1 MPTVRLAVTGLAN
14 AGKTIFITQ
23 LVSHLEHFKRSR
35 FDLGAGRSITE
46 AKRVSIARQG
56 LKDFPYEAA
65 RRHLLGRDP
74 DWPPATR
81 DVAGIGLEFTLVD
94 EQAWMKRRKYFVEIY
109 DFPGELLADLNLP
122 DQTFGDWSLATLRW
136 LEDPASPAHAAAR
149 PYLDLLRDVRADS
162 DPAQLVR
169 AYHDCL
175 EAAVRSGARTVS
187 PAGWIYTRLGGSFSA
202 PIDFAPLPGGVA
214 PELRRQFQKP
224 YRAYTR
230 SLEPLASVFRECAH
244 HIVLVDVL
252 EILRDGQ
259 PRYIERKQALHG
271 LVEFYKRSHGFLTR
285 IARDAANWAGLPVT
299 PGRIALSRAVIA
311 ATKADAVLEDDRGRL
326 AGLLQEMLESDFRAL
341 DCQLDFRAC
350 AAYDA
355 TQRETDGKRWVIVGR
370 VPAAPDQALP
380 REVARV
386 PESWPTHPWD
396 GAEYRSFRNHL
407 PPIPQAAVREDATFP
422 HINLDEIFAEVMGLK
437 PPGGARGPGHL
448 TL

>member
-46 AKRVSIARQG
+46 AKRFTITRAG
-56 LKDFPYEAA
+56 LKEFPYATA

-81 DVAGIGLEFTLVD
+81 DVAGIGVEFTLVD
-94 EQAWMKRRKYFVEIY
+94 ENTWLKRRSYSLEIY

-136 LEDPASPAHAAAR
+136 LDDPASPGHAAAA
-149 PYLDLLRDVRADS
+149 PYLALLRELRADT

-202 PIDFAPLPGGVA
+202 PVDFAPLPGGVA
-214 PELRRQFQKP
+214 SGLRRHFQKA
-224 YRAYTR
+224 YRKYTR
-230 SLEPLASVFRECAH
+230 SLEPLASVFRECPNH
-244 HIVLVDVL
+244 VVLVDVL

-259 PRYIERKQALHG
+259 PRYVERKQALQG
-271 LVEFYKRSHGFLTR
+271 MIEFYKRSNGLLTR
-285 IARDAANWAGLPVT
+285 MARDAASWVGLPVA
-299 PGRIALSRAVIA
+299 PGRVPLERAVIA
-311 ATKADAVLEDDRGRL
+311 ATKADSVLEDDRGRL

-341 DCQLDFRAC
+341 DCKLDFRAC

-355 TQRETDGKRWVIVGR
+355 TRRETDGKRWVVVGR
-370 VPAAPDQALP
+370 IPAAPDEAQP

-396 GAEYRSFRNHL
+396 GAAYRSFRNYL
-407 PPIPQAAVREDATFP
+407 PPTPATPVREDATFA
-422 HINLDEIFAEVMGLK
+422 HINLDEIILEVLGL
-437 PPGGARGPGHL
+437 RG
-448 TL
+448 

>member
-35 FDLGAGRSITE
+35 FDLGPGRSVTE
-46 AKRVSIARQG
+46 AKRFIISRAG
-56 LKDFPYEAA
+56 LKAFPYEAA

-81 DVAGIGLEFTLVD
+81 DVAGIGVEFTLVD
-94 EQAWMKRRKYFVEIY
+94 DNAWLKRRNYSLEIY

-136 LEDPASPAHAAAR
+136 LEDPASPGHAAAA
-149 PYLDLLRDVRADS
+149 PYLALLRELRADT
-162 DPAQLVR
+162 DPAKLVS

-175 EAAVRSGARTVS
+175 EEAVRHGARTVS
-187 PAGWIYTRLGGSFSA
+187 PAGWIYTRLGGAFSA
-202 PIDFAPLPGGVA
+202 PVDFAPLPGGVA
-214 PELRRQFQKP
+214 PELRRHFQKP
-224 YRAYTR
+224 YRDYVR
-230 SLEPLASVFRECAH
+230 SLEPLASVFRECANH
-244 HIVLVDVL
+244 VVLVDVL

-259 PRYIERKQALHG
+259 PRYVERKQALQG
-271 LVEFYKRSHGFLTR
+271 MVDFYKRSNGFFTR
-285 IARDAANWAGLPVT
+285 VARDAASWVGLPVA
-299 PGRIALSRAVIA
+299 PGRVPLARAVIA

-326 AGLLQEMLESDFRAL
+326 AGLLQEMLEGDFRAL

-355 TQRETDGKRWVIVGR
+355 TRRETDGKRWVVVGR
-370 VPAAPDQALP
+370 IPSAPDQALP

-396 GAEYRSFRNHL
+396 GTEYRSFRNYL
-407 PPIPQAAVREDATFP
+407 PPTPDTPVREDATFP
-422 HINLDEIFAEVMGLK
+422 HINVDEIILEALGLK
-437 PPGGARGPGHL
+437 R
-448 TL
+448 

>member
-46 AKRVSIARQG
+46 AKRFYITRPG
-56 LKDFPYEAA
+56 LKDFPYETA
-65 RRHLLGRDP
+65 RAHLLGRDP

-81 DVAGIGLEFTLVD
+81 DVSGIGIDLTLVD
-94 EQAWMKRRKYFVEIY
+94 ENAWLKRRKYALEIY

-122 DQTFGDWSLATLRW
+122 DQSFSEWSLATLRW
-136 LEDPASPAHAAAR
+136 LQDPASPSHAAAA
-149 PYLDLLRDVRADS
+149 PYLALLRDLRADT

-169 AYHDCL
+169 AYHDFL
-175 EAAVRSGARTVS
+175 EDAVRGGTRTVS
-187 PAGWIYTRLGGSFSA
+187 PAGWIYTRLGGTFSA
-202 PIDFAPLPGGVA
+202 PVDFAPLPGGVA
-214 PELRRQFQKP
+214 SELRRHFQKL
-224 YRAYTR
+224 YRIYTR
-230 SLEPLASVFRECAH
+230 SLEPLASVFRECAN

-259 PRYIERKQALHG
+259 ARYVERKQVLQG
-271 LVEFYKRSHGFLTR
+271 MVEFYKRSHGFLTR
-285 IARDAANWAGLPVT
+285 VARDAANWAGLPVA
-299 PGRIALSRAVIA
+299 PGRVPLTHAVIA

-341 DCQLDFRAC
+341 DCTLDFRAC

-355 TQRETDGKRWVIVGR
+355 TRRETDGKRWVIVGR
-370 VPAAPDQALP
+370 IPAAPDQAMP
-380 REVARV
+380 RDVARV

-396 GAEYRSFRNHL
+396 GAEYRSLRNYL
-407 PPIPQAAVREDATFP
+407 PPIPDTPVREDATFP
-422 HINLDEIFAEVMGLK
+422 HINLDEIFLEVLGLR
-437 PPGGARGPGHL
+437 A
-448 TL
+448 

>member
-35 FDLGAGRSITE
+35 FDLGTGRSITDVKPF
-46 AKRVSIARQG
+46 AIARRG
-56 LKDFPYEAA
+56 IKEFPYETA

-81 DVAGIGLEFTLVD
+81 DVAGIGIEFTLID
-94 EQAWMKRRKYFVEIY
+94 DYAWMTRRNYALEIY

-122 DQTFGDWSLATLRW
+122 DQTFTEWSLATLRW
-136 LEDPASPAHAAAR
+136 LEDPTSPAHAAAR
-149 PYLDLLRDVRADS
+149 PYFELLRSLRFDT
-162 DPAQLVR
+162 DPARLVQ

-175 EAAVRSGARTVS
+175 EAAVRNGARTVS
-187 PAGWIYTRLGGSFSA
+187 PAGWIYTRLGGSFSV
-202 PIDFAPLPGGVA
+202 PIGFAPLPGGA
-214 PELRRQFQKP
+214 PPELQRYFQHP
-224 YRAYTR
+224 YRAYIQ

-244 HIVLVDVL
+244 HIILVDVL

-259 PRYIERKQALHG
+259 PRYIERKQALQG
-271 LVEFYKRSHGFLTR
+271 LVEFYKRSHGRLTR
-285 IARDAANWAGLPVT
+285 WARDAANWAGLPVT
-299 PGRIALSRAVIA
+299 PGRIRLASAVIA

-326 AGLLQEMLESDFRAL
+326 AGLLQEMLESEFRAL
-341 DCQLDFRAC
+341 DCKLDFRAC

-355 TQRETDGKRWVIVGR
+355 TRRETDGKRWVIVGR
-370 VPAAPDQALP
+370 VPTAPEQTLP

-396 GAEYRSFRNHL
+396 GSEYRSFRNHL
-407 PPIPQAAVREDATFP
+407 PPIPETAVREDATFP
-422 HINLDEIFAEVMGLK
+422 HINLDEVFAEVLGLRGI
-437 PPGGARGPGHL
+437 GGSSR
-448 TL
+448 